1 MSNSSNSTR
10 PKRAYNSTRRQAQA
24 RQTRQQIA
32 DAARKL
38 FIQRGYAGATIEAI
52 AQEAAVAPETVYAI
66 FGSKRKIL
74 RHVLDTAV
82 GGDDAAIHLLDR
94 PGPQAVLQETDQR
107 RQLHLFAHD
116 IAAIIE
122 RVAPV
127 FEIMGI
133 AAKTEPEIADLLQH
147 VLEERW
153 HNLQTVIQH
162 VAASGPLREGLD
174 LAQAADTVW
183 TLTSAEVFL
192 LLTANRGWSR
202 DQYADWLGDS
212 LIRLLLP

>member
-1 MSNSSNSTR
+1 MSNSAR
-10 PKRAYNSTRRQAQA
+10 PRRAYNSTRRQAQA

-52 AQEAAVAPETVYAI
+52 AQEAAVAPETVYAV
-66 FGSKRKIL
+66 FGSKHKIL
-74 RHVLDTAV
+74 RRVLDTAV
-82 GGDDAAIHLLDR
+82 GGDDAPIHLLDR
-94 PGPQAVLQETDQR
+94 PEPQAVFRETDQR
-107 RQLHLFAHD
+107 RQLGQFARN

-127 FEIMGI
+127 FEIMVI
-133 AAKTEPEIADLLQH
+133 AAKTEPDIADLVKH
-147 VLEERW
+147 ALEERW
-153 HNLQTVIQH
+153 HNLQTMIQH
-162 VAASGPLREGLD
+162 VAANGPLREGLD

-192 LLTANRGWSR
+192 LLTVNRGWTR
-202 DQYADWLGDS
+202 DQYADWLADS